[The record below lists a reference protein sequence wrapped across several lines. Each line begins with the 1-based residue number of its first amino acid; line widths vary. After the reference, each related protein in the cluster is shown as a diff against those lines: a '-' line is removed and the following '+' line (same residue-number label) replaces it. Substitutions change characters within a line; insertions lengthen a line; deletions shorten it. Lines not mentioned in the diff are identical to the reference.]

1 MERIRYI
8 IIFTICLLIFAPV
21 LPASTNAS
29 EEWEKALY
37 LSEKDRTRLDSY
49 LSMDNGYVEKLIG
62 ETLDK
67 YYAHP
72 DYSKAYVRYRVYDGL
87 IMNAYNAITDSVIY
101 NQENYDG
108 LPVDALRY
116 IVIPAYKDGELIGE
130 VRIIDWNP
138 EALSYDDVYPP
149 CTPNSDGPCYSGG
162 EGWMDLANALYTIEN
177 NEEQEN
183 AELGYDIIESTGAEI
198 QAIFFTEEYYNL
210 YKTDQGYY
218 VYPTVISGEEEK
230 GKQAMLL
237 DEFIKGLVNGNVSE
251 PMPEPSSTPT
261 PTPTPTPRLSRTM
274 ATPRPTVTT
283 PTATPGAGETAA
295 PEIADTASV
304 ISSASAMPEPRV
316 NKTAW
321 GIIGIVLIC
330 VLGGGAAGTAVFVRR
345 RKAGK

>member
-1 MERIRYI
+1 MKRIKYI
-8 IIFTICLLIFAPV
+8 IIFLICLLIFAPV

-37 LSEKDRTRLDSY
+37 LSERDRTRLDSY

-67 YYAHP
+67 YHAHP

-138 EALSYDDVYPP
+138 EALRYDDVYPP

-251 PMPEPSSTPT
+251 PMPELSSTPT

-274 ATPRPTVTT
+274 ATPRPTVTA
-283 PTATPGAGETAA
+283 PTATPSANGTAA
-295 PEIADTASV
+295 PALTATAS
-304 ISSASAMPEPRV
+304 ILPSPSSAPEQSAGS
-316 NKTAW
+316 T
-321 GIIGIVLIC
+321 VLIVIVG
-330 VLGGGAAGTAVFVRR
+330 VLVVAAVGAAGWAVF
-345 RKAGK
+345 RKKKSKE

>member
-1 MERIRYI
+1 MKRIKYI

-67 YYAHP
+67 YHAHP

-87 IMNAYNAITDSVIY
+87 IMNAYNVITDSVIY

-138 EALSYDDVYPP
+138 EALRYDDVYPP

-274 ATPRPTVTT
+274 ATPRPTVTA
-283 PTATPGAGETAA
+283 PTATPSANGTAA
-295 PEIADTASV
+295 PALTATAS
-304 ISSASAMPEPRV
+304 ILPSPSSAPEQSAGS
-316 NKTAW
+316 T
-321 GIIGIVLIC
+321 VLIVIVG
-330 VLGGGAAGTAVFVRR
+330 VLVVAAVGAAGWAVF
-345 RKAGK
+345 RKKKSKE

>member
-261 PTPTPTPRLSRTM
+261 PTPTPTPRFSRTM
-274 ATPRPTVTT
+274 ATPRPTVTA
-283 PTATPGAGETAA
+283 PTATPSANGTAA
-295 PEIADTASV
+295 PALTATASLLPSS
-304 ISSASAMPEPRV
+304 SSAPEQ
-316 NKTAW
+316 NT
-321 GIIGIVLIC
+321 GSTVLIVIVG
-330 VLGGGAAGTAVFVRR
+330 VLVVAAVGAAGWAVF
-345 RKAGK
+345 RKKKSKE

>member
-274 ATPRPTVTT
+274 ATPRPTVTA
-283 PTATPGAGETAA
+283 PTATPSANGTAA
-295 PEIADTASV
+295 PALTATAS
-304 ISSASAMPEPRV
+304 ILPSPSSAPEQSAGS
-316 NKTAW
+316 T
-321 GIIGIVLIC
+321 VLIVIVG
-330 VLGGGAAGTAVFVRR
+330 VLVVAAVGAAGWAVF
-345 RKAGK
+345 RKKKSKE

>member
-29 EEWEKALY
+29 EEWERALY
-37 LSEKDRTRLDSY
+37 LSERDRTRLDSY

-138 EALSYDDVYPP
+138 EALRYDDVYPP

-274 ATPRPTVTT
+274 ATPRPTVTA
-283 PTATPGAGETAA
+283 PTATPSANGTAA
-295 PEIADTASV
+295 PALTATAS
-304 ISSASAMPEPRV
+304 ILPSPSSAPEQSAGS
-316 NKTAW
+316 T
-321 GIIGIVLIC
+321 VLIVIVG
-330 VLGGGAAGTAVFVRR
+330 VLVVAAVGAAGWAVFRQ
-345 RKAGK
+345 KKGKE

>member
-67 YYAHP
+67 YHAHP

-138 EALSYDDVYPP
+138 EALRYDDVYPP

-261 PTPTPTPRLSRTM
+261 PTPTPTPRFSRTM
-274 ATPRPTVTT
+274 ATPRPTVTA
-283 PTATPGAGETAA
+283 PTATPSANGTAA
-295 PEIADTASV
+295 PALTATASLLPSS
-304 ISSASAMPEPRV
+304 SSAPEQ
-316 NKTAW
+316 NT
-321 GIIGIVLIC
+321 GSTVLIVIVG
-330 VLGGGAAGTAVFVRR
+330 VLVVAAVGAAGWAVF
-345 RKAGK
+345 RKKKSKE

>member
-1 MERIRYI
+1 MKRIKYI
-8 IIFTICLLIFAPV
+8 IIFLICLLIFAPV

-29 EEWEKALY
+29 EEWERALY
-37 LSEKDRTRLDSY
+37 LSERDRTRLDSY

-274 ATPRPTVTT
+274 ATPRPTVTA
-283 PTATPGAGETAA
+283 PTATPSANGTAA
-295 PEIADTASV
+295 PALTATAS
-304 ISSASAMPEPRV
+304 ILPSPSSAPEQSAGS
-316 NKTAW
+316 T
-321 GIIGIVLIC
+321 VLIVIVG
-330 VLGGGAAGTAVFVRR
+330 VLVVAAVGAAGWAVF
-345 RKAGK
+345 RKKKSKE

>member
-1 MERIRYI
+1 MKRIKYI

-29 EEWEKALY
+29 EEWERALY
-37 LSEKDRTRLDSY
+37 LSERDRTRLDSY

-274 ATPRPTVTT
+274 ATPRPTVTA
-283 PTATPGAGETAA
+283 PTATPSANGTAA
-295 PEIADTASV
+295 PALTATAS
-304 ISSASAMPEPRV
+304 ILPSPSSAPEQSAGS
-316 NKTAW
+316 T
-321 GIIGIVLIC
+321 VLIVIVG
-330 VLGGGAAGTAVFVRR
+330 VLVVAAVGAAGWAVF
-345 RKAGK
+345 RKKKSKE

>member
-274 ATPRPTVTT
+274 ATPRPTVTA
-283 PTATPGAGETAA
+283 PTATPSANGTAA
-295 PEIADTASV
+295 PALTATAS
-304 ISSASAMPEPRV
+304 ILPLPSSAPEQSAGS
-316 NKTAW
+316 T
-321 GIIGIVLIC
+321 VLIVIVG
-330 VLGGGAAGTAVFVRR
+330 VLVVAAVGAAGWAVF
-345 RKAGK
+345 RKKKSKE

>member
-1 MERIRYI
+1 MKRIKYI
-8 IIFTICLLIFAPV
+8 IIFLICLLIFAPV

-29 EEWEKALY
+29 EEWERALY
-37 LSEKDRTRLDSY
+37 LSERDRTRLDSH

-67 YYAHP
+67 YHAHP

-138 EALSYDDVYPP
+138 EALRYDDVYPP

-198 QAIFFTEEYYNL
+198 QAIFFY
-210 YKTDQGYY
+210 
-218 VYPTVISGEEEK
+218 
-230 GKQAMLL
+230 
-237 DEFIKGLVNGNVSE
+237 
-251 PMPEPSSTPT
+251 
-261 PTPTPTPRLSRTM
+261 
-274 ATPRPTVTT
+274 
-283 PTATPGAGETAA
+283 
-295 PEIADTASV
+295 
-304 ISSASAMPEPRV
+304 
-316 NKTAW
+316 
-321 GIIGIVLIC
+321 
-330 VLGGGAAGTAVFVRR
+330 
-345 RKAGK
+345 